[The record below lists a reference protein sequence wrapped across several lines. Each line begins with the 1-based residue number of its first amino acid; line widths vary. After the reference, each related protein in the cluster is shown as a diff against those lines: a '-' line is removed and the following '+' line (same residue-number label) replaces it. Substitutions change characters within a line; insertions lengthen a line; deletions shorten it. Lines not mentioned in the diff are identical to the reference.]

1 MSGQL
6 HTLSI
11 VYNNKKLEVKCQQET
26 SLDNCDGQPSKKGPV
41 KTIII
46 DMESCS

>member
-11 VYNNKKLEVKCQQET
+11 VYSNKKLEIKYQLET
-26 SLDNCDGQPSKKGPV
+26 SLDNCDEQPSKKEQLG
-41 KTIII
+41 
-46 DMESCS
+46 M